1 MTNKILVF
9 STCESKDEAERL
21 AKALLEARLAACV
34 NVITQIR
41 SFYWWQEKIE
51 SADEALMVIKTS
63 TDLFDQVRDL
73 IQSRHSYD
81 VPEIIALPVTAG
93 SPPYLDWL
101 TRELA

>member
-21 AKALLEARLAACV
+21 AKALLEAHLVACV

-41 SFYWWQEKIE
+41 SFYWWKEKVE

-63 TDLFDQVRDL
+63 TELFDQVRDL
-73 IQSRHSYD
+73 IESRHSYD
-81 VPEIIALPVTAG
+81 VPEIIALPITAG
-93 SPPYLDWL
+93 SAAYLEWL
-101 TRELA
+101 TRELF

>member
-21 AKALLEARLAACV
+21 AKALLEAHLAACV

-41 SFYWWQEKIE
+41 SFYWWKEKIE

-63 TDLFDQVRDL
+63 TELFDQVREL
-73 IQSRHSYD
+73 IESRHSYD
-81 VPEIIALPVTAG
+81 VPEVIALPITAG
-93 SPPYLDWL
+93 SAAYLEWL
-101 TRELA
+101 TKELL